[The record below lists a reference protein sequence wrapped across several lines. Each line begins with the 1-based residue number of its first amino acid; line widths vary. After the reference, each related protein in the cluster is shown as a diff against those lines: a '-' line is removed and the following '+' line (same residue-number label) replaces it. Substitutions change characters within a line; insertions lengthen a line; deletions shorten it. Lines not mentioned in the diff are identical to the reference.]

1 MRDEV
6 LIAHRPVA
14 MAIITLF
21 LSQMATLEN
30 SISTYFGKRVVAWE
44 RRRLTCEAP
53 AIANL
58 CKGPGRK
65 RSRDNKTRR
74 DDALFHQGPR
84 LSAERYAHPTES
96 DPGLGIATGQR
107 ALEKWMRSTA
117 PT

>member
-1 MRDEV
+1 V

-30 SISTYFGKRVVAWE
+30 SISTYFGRRVAAWE
-44 RRRLTCEAP
+44 RRRLTCEAR

-58 CKGPGRK
+58 CKGLGRK
-65 RSRDNKTRR
+65 RSRDRDNKTRR
-74 DDALFHQGPR
+74 DDALFHQGPS